1 MESIEFENSLLV
13 LTQASLLK
21 RKMPEQTSREPE
33 PVSISSISPPTTPE
47 RELESSPSSPN
58 RFPRRSKTRNSSK
71 LPVTNHTIEHNL
83 DPNNGY
89 PYKRLSASEK
99 RSQLTN
105 SRNNLNNSSPSL
117 GGSEQSSGS
126 EEDLSPV
133 QSISPSALVAKLD
146 PNLPLSSTLDR
157 SILLTMSSR
166 DFESFFNQLS
176 NERTLTRSEEK
187 MLKAQRRLI
196 SNRES
201 AQASRRRKKAYIEE
215 LEGRVTEMQCK
226 LSQVN
231 ASNAALSAQITEL
244 LSENSQLRN
253 RVNDTNNESQT
264 DEMRQVPP

>member
-1 MESIEFENSLLV
+1 MESVEFESSLLV

-21 RKMPEQTSREPE
+21 RKMPEQRERDSE
-33 PVSISSISPPTTPE
+33 AISSPLLSPPTTPE
-47 RELESSPSSPN
+47 MENETSPSSPN
-58 RFPRRSKTRNSSK
+58 RYSRRNKTRNASK
-71 LPVTNHTIEHNL
+71 LLASNQTIEHNV
-83 DPNNGY
+83 DSNSGY
-89 PYKRLSASEK
+89 PSKRVSSEK

-105 SRNNLNNSSPSL
+105 SRNNLNNSVNN
-117 GGSEQSSGS
+117 GEQSSGS

-157 SILLTMSSR
+157 TILLTMSSR

-215 LEGRVTEMQCK
+215 LEGRVTEIQCK

-244 LSENSQLRN
+244 QSENAQLKN
-253 RVNDTNNESQT
+253 RVNEIYNGSQT
-264 DEMRQVPP
+264 EEIGQAPT